1 MDTFRFDVA
10 LLITITITKKS
21 SFFSYLLFTHLGKNL
36 CKAQKQANASL
47 LVTGA
52 LQLRAHCCGSRFT
65 LSCKSSLSEGS
76 LGLLL
81 FFLVYKYNK
90 PVFYS
95 HAVPSTFSLLV
106 QCLTSAVSSFQPS
119 FLENRR
125 KKKQKTNLWFILFA
139 EPSVC
144 VHCKLTVR
152 VVALIRVH
160 GDRVSCRSIKAF

>member
-1 MDTFRFDVA
+1 MA
-10 LLITITITKKS
+10 LLITSITKKKICHL
-21 SFFSYLLFTHLGKNL
+21 FSYLLFTHLGKNL
-36 CKAQKQANASL
+36 CIAQKQANASL
-47 LVTGA
+47 LITGA
-52 LQLRAHCCGSRFT
+52 LLFRAHCCGSRTT

-76 LGLLL
+76 RSLR
-81 FFLVYKYNK
+81 FYLVYKYNK

-95 HAVPSTFSLLV
+95 HAVPSAFSLLV

-119 FLENRR
+119 FL
-125 KKKQKTNLWFILFA
+125 KKKPTKQICGLLSLQNQA
-139 EPSVC
+139 C